1 MNEKIPP
8 VEASVER
15 PPKAKELWI
24 SASETFPEEEL
35 SRMVQEQEFTTTVRL
50 GDRTPNSED
59 PKGAY
64 HPGHFVAFR
73 IKRPDGTFA
82 QDIPVVITETRLEQ
96 IATMPEEALT
106 NDPVDGDT
114 KEKLIVRLEG
124 AYNKTIAPT
133 DIVTIV
139 NFENADGLASVEDLL
154 RTHVLARAEAPL
166 DNPKDIE
173 FDCYTVP
180 LIEHDYPAKTPVM
193 WNAAYKAFGIDAG
206 NIMLVGDPTSGEHI
220 LSALKKDEHYIGG
233 GAGVGFKDAVVEHL
247 DELDETAIEAG
258 SVNFILKTEAG
269 QLRGFNTDGL
279 GFAEGLEDL
288 FSQND
293 ESLTGKR
300 MIILGSGGTGNA
312 VASALAGKGARLT
325 IINRTVEKAQQLAK
339 KMNERY
345 GVDTAT
351 ADSEDS
357 IATHVQTAD
366 AIINVSTKGSKG
378 ALEGYSALAPASL
391 PANPENLEANLK
403 SAQEIFEMI
412 PKNAIVADV
421 VLAGKPTP
429 LIAEAHARGLRT
441 MDGIPMVINQG
452 VKAFMILHGDELA
465 EKGFTEDDVKRV
477 MNEAASRA

>member
-8 VEASVER
+8 IENAAEK
-15 PPKAKELWI
+15 PPRAKELWI
-24 SASETFPEEEL
+24 SASETLPEEEL
-35 SRMVQEQEFTTTVRL
+35 ARLVHERELTTTVRL
-50 GDRTPNSED
+50 GDRTPGSTD

-82 QDIPVVITETRLEQ
+82 QDIPVVVTATRLEQ
-96 IATMPEEALT
+96 IATMSEEALV

-124 AYNKTIAPT
+124 AYDKTISPT

-139 NFENADGLASVEDLL
+139 NFEDADGLSSVEDLM
-154 RTHVLARAEAPL
+154 RTHVLTRAEVPL
-166 DNPKDIE
+166 DNPEKLE
-173 FDCYTVP
+173 FDRYTVP

-193 WNAAYKAFGIDAG
+193 WNAAYTTFGIDAG
-206 NIMLVGDPTSGEHI
+206 NIMLVGDPASGEHI
-220 LSALKKDEHYIGG
+220 LSALKKDKRYIGG
-233 GAGVGFKDAVVEHL
+233 GAGVGFKDAVVGHL
-247 DELDETAIEAG
+247 DELDETATEAG

-288 FSQND
+288 FSQNG

-300 MIILGSGGTGNA
+300 MVILGSGGTGNA
-312 VASALAGKGARLT
+312 VASALAAKGTRLT
-325 IINRTVEKAQQLAK
+325 IINRTIEKAQQLAER
-339 KMNERY
+339 MNEKY
-345 GVDTAT
+345 GVDTAI
-351 ADSEDS
+351 ADGEDS

-378 ALEGYSALAPASL
+378 VLEEYSALAPATL
-391 PANPENLEANLK
+391 PATPENIDAN
-403 SAQEIFEMI
+403 I
-412 PKNAIVADV
+412 KNAREILETIPETTIVADV

-429 LIAEAHARGLRT
+429 LIAEARAHGLHT
-441 MDGIPMVINQG
+441 MDGVPMVINQA
-452 VKAFMILHGDELA
+452 VKAFMILHGEELTS
-465 EKGFTEDDVKRV
+465 KGFTEDDVKKV
-477 MNEAASRA
+477 MNEAASRG